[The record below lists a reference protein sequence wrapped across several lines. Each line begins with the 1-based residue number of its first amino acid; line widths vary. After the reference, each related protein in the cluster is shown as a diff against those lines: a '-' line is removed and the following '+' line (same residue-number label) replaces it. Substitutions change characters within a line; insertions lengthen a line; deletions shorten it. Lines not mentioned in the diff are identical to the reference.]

1 MRRGSTKKGMG
12 ELELAETQL
21 LSQLQ
26 SFQAQVQ
33 PGLGFDPTGITNSV
47 LTTPTASYFS
57 ASGVK

>member
-1 MRRGSTKKGMG
+1 MG